1 MITMSGEEC
10 RSYVSELRPQI
21 KTSLLFFAI
30 GMVAGLMIVLRFPQ
44 LTDQFGENIANFV
57 KIFHGLPRFQL
68 AAAIFFNNATKT
80 LLAIVLGALFGV
92 VPGIFLLANGLALG
106 VVFTLATNT
115 KGFWLTLLGILP
127 HGIIELP
134 AVFLGTSIGL
144 LLGSHAVKWVRRHPD
159 AALIVEL
166 KRGLKFFCSII
177 APLLLVAAVVEAY
190 ITAALL
196 SGF

>member
-1 MITMSGEEC
+1 MITMSREEC

-106 VVFTLATNT
+106 VVFTLATHA

-144 LLGSHAVKWVRRHPD
+144 LLGSHAVKWVRRHPE

-166 KRGLKFFCSII
+166 KRGLRFFCSVI